1 MIDLNTL
8 NNEQREAVTTT
19 EGPLLILAGAGS
31 GKTRVLTFRI
41 AHLIENGVFPG
52 SILAIT
58 FTNKAAAEMKERVM
72 ELVGS
77 EARNMW
83 ISTFHSAC
91 VRILRQDIDKLGYNK
106 NFVIYDTSEQEK
118 VIAECLKELNID
130 SKMFPPKDVLHKI
143 GSQKD
148 ILVDE
153 DTFYKRNANDFK
165 NRKIAEIYS
174 LYQKKLK
181 QNNALDFDDIIMKT
195 VILLQRNE
203 DVLSYYQRKF
213 RYIMIDEYQD
223 TNRAQYELA
232 NLLAKTHR
240 NLCVVGDDDQC
251 IVEGTMVKTPKGD
264 YSIESLAKNNDL
276 ICAAGRGEST
286 IGVIDKITK
295 KKYNGPIIK
304 IRTKS
309 GKEVKATPNHI
320 GFAKVNANPGVYYVY
335 LMYKRGTGYRIGQTQ
350 GVRSRKGELTNG
362 LFVRLNQEHADK
374 MWVLRVC
381 TDKGE
386 ATFYEQFLSV
396 KYGIPTMVFETNNRN
411 MAIKQDY
418 IDRMFNEINTSENVT
433 KLMEDN
439 MIFEE
444 YPHHISSA
452 VIRGQSTRRII
463 NLCSFGGKKYNNTNC
478 CSHRIALITSGDDLQ
493 ESARENG
500 FPVRNGKRN
509 TWRIETERKEYDEAV
524 DYAKNIAQVDGS
536 LEIIKKAR
544 LTEDKSFSYMP
555 FGHMKPTMSIPVYN
569 NGRIIEDIIEEVV
582 VEDYSGYV
590 YDLSVPYFRQ
600 FICGDIVVH
609 NSIYSWR
616 GADIRNILGFEED
629 YPEVKTIKLEQN
641 YRCTKKILEAANTVI
656 ANNEKRKSKRLW
668 TENSTGDN
676 IKFYRGDSDRDE
688 ANFILKNVRQ
698 IVEDGGSYRE
708 IAVLYRT
715 NAMSRILEEA
725 FVTSHIPYRV
735 IGGLKFYDRKEVK
748 DVLGYL
754 KVINNPLDS
763 ISLERIV
770 NTPKR
775 GIGDTSIDRVKEYG
789 VSRDMGL
796 YNAMLEVERVEGLT
810 KRAANSI
817 EKFIS
822 LMNYFIL
829 SKEKIKV
836 SELINEI
843 LERTEYIKLLREE
856 NTPESK
862 ARIENLQEFY
872 SAAVEFEETSEDRS
886 LSAFL
891 EKVALVSDQDQ
902 LNESGGVTF
911 MTLHTAKGLEFPVVF
926 IAGVEEGIFPHFS
939 AMEDNDE
946 LEEERRLCYVGITR
960 AKKNLFMTCARQR
973 MMFGRTMFNA
983 VSSFIEEIPEEL
995 IENLSQKNE
1004 TFNRAYGYDR
1014 PSSYGNSSGYLRAP
1028 VAPKMQPRPGAAS
1041 VSTGEVKAGI
1051 KIRHKVFGKGIV
1063 IAVKD
1068 AGGDKQITV
1077 HFDNAGLKNLLLG
1090 SAPIE
1095 IL

>member
-240 NLCVVGDDDQC
+240 NLCVVGDDDQ
-251 IVEGTMVKTPKGD
+251 
-264 YSIESLAKNNDL
+264 
-276 ICAAGRGEST
+276 
-286 IGVIDKITK
+286 
-295 KKYNGPIIK
+295 
-304 IRTKS
+304 
-309 GKEVKATPNHI
+309 
-320 GFAKVNANPGVYYVY
+320 
-335 LMYKRGTGYRIGQTQ
+335 
-350 GVRSRKGELTNG
+350 
-362 LFVRLNQEHADK
+362 
-374 MWVLRVC
+374 
-381 TDKGE
+381 
-386 ATFYEQFLSV
+386 
-396 KYGIPTMVFETNNRN
+396 
-411 MAIKQDY
+411 
-418 IDRMFNEINTSENVT
+418 
-433 KLMEDN
+433 
-439 MIFEE
+439 
-444 YPHHISSA
+444 
-452 VIRGQSTRRII
+452 
-463 NLCSFGGKKYNNTNC
+463 
-478 CSHRIALITSGDDLQ
+478 
-493 ESARENG
+493 
-500 FPVRNGKRN
+500 
-509 TWRIETERKEYDEAV
+509 
-524 DYAKNIAQVDGS
+524 
-536 LEIIKKAR
+536 
-544 LTEDKSFSYMP
+544 
-555 FGHMKPTMSIPVYN
+555 
-569 NGRIIEDIIEEVV
+569 
-582 VEDYSGYV
+582 
-590 YDLSVPYFRQ
+590 
-600 FICGDIVVH
+600 
-609 NSIYSWR
+609 SIYSWR

-939 AMEDNDE
+939 AMEDNEE